1 MSVETTAL
9 DREILRE
16 SSPINWWYTTT
27 DAAVPFSYILLAAR
41 ELGALPTTIAKRL
54 RACDISVSHDSLPK
68 GLSFS
73 EALRLIRADTLDA
86 GDVPEAEHFPLEY
99 LVKTALR
106 KRTGLGHIVSL
117 LNDLGIPV
125 LDPALTIRAAL
136 ARVPRPGQP

>member
-1 MSVETTAL
+1 M
-9 DREILRE
+9 RE
-16 SSPINWWYTTT
+16 SSPINWWYTST

-54 RACDISVSHDSLPK
+54 RACNIATSHDSLPK

-73 EALRLIRADTLDA
+73 EALRLIRADELDA
-86 GDVPEAEHFPLEY
+86 GEVPGAEGFPLEF

-106 KRTGLGHIVSL
+106 RRTGIRHIVSL

-125 LDPALTIRAAL
+125 RDHAETVRAAL
-136 ARVPRPGQP
+136 ARVPRPDQF

>member
-1 MSVETTAL
+1 MGE
-9 DREILRE
+9 
-16 SSPINWWYTTT
+16 
-27 DAAVPFSYILLAAR
+27 VP
-41 ELGALPTTIAKRL
+41 GAE
-54 RACDISVSHDSLPK
+54 
-68 GLSFS
+68 G
-73 EALRLIRADTLDA
+73 
-86 GDVPEAEHFPLEY
+86 FPLEY